1 MRLKHLL
8 GFEERKVL
16 VNTFVMSNFNNC
28 SLIWKFSSA
37 QLLNKIENLKQ
48 RALRFSL
55 NDSDSTYKDRLE
67 ISGHPNMNL
76 RRQRSVCIDVYKT
89 LATVRKYGIPY
100 PTTQKVQI
108 I

>member
-37 QLLNKIENLKQ
+37 QLLNKIENLKK

-55 NDSDSTYKDRLE
+55 NDSDSTYEDRLE